1 MELMNQGT
9 WRTLPMIKSQ
19 KRAAVTTG
27 INNFSMAVF
36 RLLLPNTYSNTFI

>member
-1 MELMNQGT
+1 MPT
-9 WRTLPMIKSQ
+9 IKSQ
-19 KRAAVTTG
+19 ERAAVTAG